1 MTSFGSIPPSPHA
14 LRPAAP
20 VTAVAGCVTRPQMAT
35 GRPEIIRTRTAH
47 AGWSKLLVATI
58 RLPDGSTIEREIEE
72 HGAAVCV
79 LPYNAARRT
88 ATLVR
93 QFRAAVLF
101 AAKEGETL
109 EAIAGILEESDPAAG
124 ARREAME
131 EAGLTL
137 TTLERVCT
145 GWTMPGLST
154 ERMHFYLAPYGGEA
168 RADRR
173 GGVASEHEEIVAGEI
188 GPRGILTM
196 GGQGGP
202 AHGETLLLVPALPP
216 RPADPVAPRSPA
228 ARRRGPPRAVLA
240 R

>member
-1 MTSFGSIPPSPHA
+1 
-14 LRPAAP
+14 
-20 VTAVAGCVTRPQMAT
+20 MAT
-35 GRPEIIRTRTAH
+35 GRPDIIRTRTAH
-47 AGWSKLLVATI
+47 AGWSKLLVAAI

-88 ATLVR
+88 AILVR

-109 EAIAGILEESDPAAG
+109 EAIAGILEESDPAAC

-173 GGVASEHEEIVAGEI
+173 GGVASEHEAIVAVEI
-188 GPRGILTM
+188 GLRELVTM
-196 GGQGGP
+196 ADQGRLP
-202 AHGETLLLVPALPP
+202 DVKTLLLVQALRLR
-216 RPADPVAPRSPA
+216 RPDLFAP
-228 ARRRGPPRAVLA
+228 
-240 R
+240 

>member
-1 MTSFGSIPPSPHA
+1 
-14 LRPAAP
+14 
-20 VTAVAGCVTRPQMAT
+20 MAT
-35 GRPEIIRTRTAH
+35 GRPDIIRTRTAH
-47 AGWSKLLVATI
+47 AGWSKLLVAAI

-88 ATLVR
+88 AILVR

-173 GGVASEHEEIVAGEI
+173 GGVASEHEAIVAVEI
-188 GPRGILTM
+188 GLRELVTM
-196 GGQGGP
+196 ADQGRLP
-202 AHGETLLLVPALPP
+202 DVKTLLLVQALRLR
-216 RPADPVAPRSPA
+216 RPDLFAP
-228 ARRRGPPRAVLA
+228 
-240 R
+240 

>member
-1 MTSFGSIPPSPHA
+1 
-14 LRPAAP
+14 
-20 VTAVAGCVTRPQMAT
+20 MAT

-58 RLPDGSTIEREIEE
+58 RLPDGSTIEREIED
-72 HGAAVCV
+72 HGAAACV

-88 ATLVR
+88 AILVR

-101 AAKEGETL
+101 AAKEEETL
-109 EAIAGILEESDPAAG
+109 EAIAGILEESDPAAC

-137 TTLERVCT
+137 TRLEHVCS

-154 ERMHFYLAPYGGEA
+154 ERMHFYLAPYDGDA

-173 GGVASEHEEIVAGEI
+173 GGVASEHEEIVAVEI
-188 GPRGILTM
+188 DLRELVTM
-196 GGQGGP
+196 ADQGRLRDVK
-202 AHGETLLLVPALPP
+202 TLLLVQALRLR
-216 RPADPVAPRSPA
+216 RPDLFA
-228 ARRRGPPRAVLA
+228 A
-240 R
+240 